1 MDSQRFPVLTRPGG
15 LAGLCMRRGT
25 GKDFFGFLNSFLQ
38 VIKKWLKN
46 ITLDVVQWL
55 AHRTPGSNCPKGQE
69 IYPADSIT
77 HPSNNQN
84 QLKSSV

>member
-1 MDSQRFPVLTRPGG
+1 MYEERDWERLSWVSELLPASDKNMV
-15 LAGLCMRRGT
+15 
-25 GKDFFGFLNSFLQ
+25 
-38 VIKKWLKN
+38 KN

-84 QLKSSV
+84 QLKSSVKDLACS

>member
-25 GKDFFGFLNSFLQ
+25 GKDFLGFLNSFLQ
-38 VIKKWLKN
+38 VIKKWLKT
-46 ITLDVVQWL
+46 TLDVVQWL

-84 QLKSSV
+84 QLKSSE